1 MTTRPYPIRA
11 TEIAQYV
18 RHHSCERRLRLEY
31 NEREATDELPFAER
45 LFNSLDPVLQERGR
59 ILEERWATSLQDE
72 GVTQLEISENDGS
85 QSAQAEAPDVP
96 IDREEEPIEDIE
108 HVAWRELEAAL
119 AGLEADQPGFA
130 REVRIDGKIGV
141 FDVSGRIDFVILRW
155 EGSEPKLRIV
165 ETKSS
170 RKDKTSHYIQ
180 LATYKLLVEEHLN
193 NEELFVP
200 GGIVTADDIE
210 YVVGRIDESTNQIED
225 ILELDSLELGSE
237 TSDVEELLR
246 ADGTFEQVVTTDVVD
261 VDELDY
267 QLNPKCDQ
275 CVFDIHC
282 FPESGRQ
289 RKLELLGLSPT
300 TVRVLEEQGINTID
314 DLAEL
319 DLDSPVA
326 NAIRRDRSIQRDIQ
340 DLRARAEARRQTLPQ
355 GDHDPDGYPVEQLPS
370 SGDSQLPEHEIDGD
384 RVIRVYL
391 NVDYDYTED
400 RIVALA
406 AHVTRSDWEVET
418 PVEYDE
424 REDGWNRETTPKAV
438 EIPPRDS
445 DLDAEPQELQGETI
459 FSHQPVE
466 WSGDYDRD
474 TASETNLIHN
484 FLYDLIDAIT
494 IVAEDDHEYIHFY
507 VWAQSEM
514 DHLINAASRAGTPL
528 LRHLRELLGCRE
540 PLEQLIYSSI
550 RQEVD
555 NRYALGWT
563 GRGLSVVTDLRW
575 FGDEYHWDRS
585 VAGETVALDHTFEQD
600 VFDFKTTLGLTNE
613 NKWMNRGEA
622 PNTHRFE
629 LRSRFFDSLPIPY
642 THVLWNSLPAP
653 DEFDNSRLV
662 DQIRRYRRATR
673 LALREYLGA
682 RTHALRWVDE
692 HIRYHNDDITKR
704 QLEIDNLGGFDLDVE
719 DAARAAIDFLL
730 LDRHVSTTEW
740 FSENMQ
746 PMSHRV
752 PQGEALPLSSG
763 VWVDN
768 STLVAQIDFED
779 FDIDADEFRLRTS
792 FDEGSFTRVSPAPDN
807 PQQSLTF
814 GQLARG
820 GNIFVIDAIDWE
832 DETVRLDG
840 ITIGGGNQYQLSSYA
855 NGESGESYYD
865 DDTRLLLTDSI
876 SDFTANKVH
885 RRLTSGQGEHALRWL
900 DPENPTVPSVPG
912 SEEEIQERY
921 RRLLKTVDLGDGK
934 HLQESQIDAILD
946 GLETR
951 VHLIHGPP
959 GTGKTTTTAH
969 AVLLRILDRLEEGDT
984 VILSGNT
991 HRAIDN
997 LLLRIHRT
1005 QDEFGAVA
1013 ERLGYDIPNLNLVKT
1028 SSNPEGEDDIRETIN
1043 VTGTGSNIQELDAYR
1058 QDGILLLGGTVS
1070 SILKQVR
1077 NLDGSATFG
1086 GEDRE
1091 FLADE
1096 LIVDEA
1102 SMLVFPHF
1110 LSLATTVGR
1119 EGRILLA
1126 GDHRQLSPIVAHDW
1140 EEEDRPP
1147 VQLYQPYASAFEAVQ
1162 DLSGHNEMGGDA
1174 IHLSRLRYSFR
1185 LPPVVRALITQLYET
1200 YDGVPLGG
1208 EQPTSIPLPDP
1219 SNTPLESI
1227 WEQESGLFLI
1237 THSERE
1243 SRVSNPFEAQL
1254 IAELLD
1260 ADSAADL
1267 ANDSVSVLT
1276 PHTAQRSHLRETL
1289 AEQQEGPINVI
1300 DTVERLQGGE
1310 SENII
1315 VSATASDPTA
1325 IGSNEEFLLDLNRS
1339 NVAFSRT
1346 QERLVIICAESFLN
1360 HIPPEV
1366 EEYNAAMLWK
1376 SLRSL
1381 CSVEIG
1387 QEEIG
1392 EQDLRIFVPDPEA
1405 PELQELFQE
1414 G

>member
-1 MTTRPYPIRA
+1 MSTRPYPIRA

-59 ILEERWATSLQDE
+59 ILEEQWAIYLQDE
-72 GVTQLEISENDGS
+72 GVTQLEIPENDGF
-85 QSAQAEAPDVP
+85 QSEQAEAPNAS
-96 IDREEEPIEDIE
+96 IDREEEPDGDAE
-108 HVAWRELEAAL
+108 HLAWHELETAL
-119 AGLEADQPGFA
+119 AGLEVDQSGFA
-130 REVRIDGKIGV
+130 REVRIEGNIGV

-170 RKDKTSHYIQ
+170 RKDKTNHYIQ
-180 LATYKLLVEEHLN
+180 LATYKLLVEQHLN

-200 GGIVTADDIE
+200 GGIITSDDVE
-210 YVVGRIDESTNQIED
+210 YVVARIDESTNQIED
-225 ILELDSLELGSE
+225 ILELDPLELGSE

-246 ADGTFEQVVTTDVVD
+246 ADSTFERVVTTDVED
-261 VDELDY
+261 IDELDY

-282 FPESGRQ
+282 LPESGRQ

-300 TVRVLEEQGINTID
+300 TVRVLEEQGIETID

-319 DLDSPVA
+319 DLDSPIA
-326 NAIRRDRSIQRDIQ
+326 NAIRRNRSIQRDVQ
-340 DLRARAEARRQTLPQ
+340 DLRARADARRQTLPR
-355 GDHDPDGYPVEQLPS
+355 GEHDPDGFPVEQLPS
-370 SGDSQLPEHEIDGD
+370 SGDSQLPEHEIDGN

-400 RIVALA
+400 RVVALA
-406 AHVTRSDWEVET
+406 AHVTRSDWEIET
-418 PVEYDE
+418 PVEYE
-424 REDGWNRETTPKAV
+424 ELENGWNRDTIPQAV
-438 EIPPRDS
+438 EVPPRDS
-445 DLDAEPQELQGETI
+445 NIDAEPREIQGEQV
-459 FSHQPVE
+459 FNHQPIE

-494 IVAEDDHEYIHFY
+494 LVAENDREYIHFY
-507 VWAQSEM
+507 VWAQSEI

-575 FGDEYHWDRS
+575 FGNEYHWDRL
-585 VAGETVALDHTFEQD
+585 VAGETVSLDRSFEQD
-600 VFDFKTTLGLTNE
+600 VFDFKTTLGLTDENE
-613 NKWMNRGEA
+613 WMNREDA
-622 PNTHRFE
+622 PHNHRFE
-629 LRSRFFDSLPIPY
+629 LRSRFFDSLPVPY
-642 THVLWNSLPAP
+642 MHVLWDSLPEP
-653 DEFDNSRLV
+653 DEFDNPRLV
-662 DQIRRYRRATR
+662 DQIRRYHRITR

-692 HIRYHNDDITKR
+692 QIRYHNDDITKR
-704 QLEIDNLGGFDLDVE
+704 QLEIENLGRFDLDVE

-730 LDRHVSTTEW
+730 LDNHVSTAEW
-740 FSENMQ
+740 FTENMQ
-746 PMSHRV
+746 PMAHRV
-752 PQGEALPLSSG
+752 PQGEALPLRDG
-763 VWVDN
+763 VWEDN
-768 STLVAQIDFED
+768 STLLIQMDFED
-779 FDIDADEFRLRTS
+779 FDISADEFRLRTS
-792 FDEGSFTRVSPAPDN
+792 FDEGSFTRVSPAPDD
-807 PQQSLTF
+807 PQRGPTF

-820 GNIFVIDAIDWE
+820 GNIFVIEAIDW
-832 DETVRLDG
+832 TNGIVRLSG
-840 ITIGGGNQYQLSSYA
+840 IYTGDAGQYQLRSRPSG
-855 NGESGESYYD
+855 GEGNSYYD
-865 DDTRLLLTDSI
+865 ADTRLLLTDST
-876 SDFTANKVH
+876 SDFTADKVH
-885 RRLTSGQGEHALRWL
+885 RRLASGQGEHALRWL
-900 DPENPTVPSVPG
+900 DPENPAVPG
-912 SEEEIQERY
+912 VPEIENNVKERY
-921 RRLLKTVDLGDGK
+921 RRLLRTIDLGDGNN
-934 HLQESQIDAILD
+934 LQNSQTNAIIN

-969 AVLLRILDRLEEGDT
+969 AILLRILDRLEEGDT

-997 LLLRIHRT
+997 LLLQIHDRRE
-1005 QDEFGAVA
+1005 EFETVA
-1013 ERLGYDIPNLNLVKT
+1013 ERLGYDVPNLNLVKT
-1028 SSNPEGEDDIRETIN
+1028 SSNPEGENDVRGSIN
-1043 VTGTGSNIQELDAYR
+1043 ITGTGSNILELNEYR

-1070 SILKQVR
+1070 SVLKQVR
-1077 NLDGSATFG
+1077 ALDESATFG
-1086 GEDRE
+1086 GDNRE

-1110 LSLATTVGR
+1110 LALATTVGR
-1119 EGRILLA
+1119 EGRILLS

-1162 DLSGHNEMGGDA
+1162 DLSGHVEMGIDS
-1174 IHLSRLRYSFR
+1174 IHLSRLHYSFR
-1185 LPPVVRALITQLYET
+1185 LPPVVRALITQLYEA
-1200 YDGVPLGG
+1200 YDQIPLEG
-1208 EQPTSIPLPDP
+1208 EQPTNIPHPNP

-1243 SRVSNPFEAQL
+1243 SRVSNPFEAQI

-1260 ADSAADL
+1260 ADSASGLAD
-1267 ANDSVSVLT
+1267 DSVSVLT
-1276 PHTAQRSHLRETL
+1276 PHTAQRSYLREIL
-1289 AEQQEGPINVI
+1289 ADQRQGPINVI

-1346 QERLVIICAESFLN
+1346 QQRLIIICSESFLN
-1360 HIPPEV
+1360 HIPPEI

-1387 QEEIG
+1387 QERFD
-1392 EQDLRIFVPDPEA
+1392 EQGLRVFVPNPEA
-1405 PELQELFQE
+1405 PEIQELFRRR
-1414 G
+1414 